1 MIGKRGVQ
9 SRAIQVIPKP
19 KRKSPCP
26 FASSVSTRR
35 RFDIYSGF
43 RIRRLRDS
51 TSNRVVAD
59 AKPGYPDRVELRD
72 AEPGETL
79 LLLNYL
85 HQPAETPYKA
95 SHAIFVREGAVTAYD
110 RVDETPDCLRLRPI
124 SLRAFDSSGMMVDA
138 DLASGREVE
147 AAIERLLE
155 NPAAN
160 YIHAHYAK
168 RGCYAAR
175 IDRA

>member
-1 MIGKRGVQ
+1 MSFRITGLDPAPFRHLFGLPDEDLGKRNV
-9 SRAIQVIPKP
+9 
-19 KRKSPCP
+19 KR
-26 FASSVSTRR
+26 
-35 RFDIYSGF
+35 Y
-43 RIRRLRDS
+43 
-51 TSNRVVAD
+51 VAD
-59 AKPGYPDRVELRD
+59 RKPGYPDRIELRD

-110 RVDETPDCLRLRPI
+110 GVDETPECLRLRPI
-124 SLRAFDSSGMMVDA
+124 SLRAFDSSGMMVEA
-138 DLASGREVE
+138 DLASGREVD

-155 NPAAN
+155 NPAAS
-160 YIHAHYAK
+160 YIHAHYALP
-168 RGCYAAR
+168 GCYAAR